1 MSINNNNFKDK
12 MTNHLKEDLINQIRE
27 NIQSID
33 IEDLA
38 NKEIRKPKIY
48 IEEELQERETCHNPS
63 GFWARWLKCSLILD
77 KLNKK

>member
-1 MSINNNNFKDK
+1 MTHDDTFQDK

-48 IEEELQERETCHNPS
+48 TEEELQERETCQHPS